1 MVNLMIFKLLRF
13 NPKVEIKEI
22 LKRQIEKQ
30 QKTF

>member
-1 MVNLMIFKLLRF
+1 MIFKLLRL